1 MQLNRDNAVFGNVD
15 EGDIA
20 AIGLK
25 RLTHNLNNLNYL
37 NAINS
42 HINLSI
48 LGGRTQ
54 VLYAY

>member
-1 MQLNRDNAVFGNVD
+1 MQLNRDNTVFRNVD
-15 EGDIA
+15 QGDIA
-20 AIGLK
+20 TVGLK

-42 HINLSI
+42 HVNLSI